1 MTDPEPLEKV
11 ERRGFRLWK
20 LPLGVTLW
28 FPIVIVF
35 AALVVL
41 FAVQLSRPKNDEV
54 QSAMIGQQVPPFAL
68 EAAVPDRP
76 GLAAADLADGQPHL
90 LNVFASWC
98 VPCAAEAPQL
108 AALERQGAPIVAVA
122 IRDRTE
128 DLEGFFQRYGNP
140 FSRVGKDDLSRVQL
154 LIGSSGVP
162 ETFVID
168 GKGVIRHQH
177 IGEIR
182 PEDVPDLLRRLE
194 EAKG

>member
-1 MTDPEPLEKV
+1 M
-11 ERRGFRLWK
+11 RGVRWSLWI
-20 LPLGVTLW
+20 LVA
-28 FPIVIVF
+28 FV
-35 AALVVL
+35 ALVGL
-41 FAVQLSRPKNDEV
+41 FALQLSRPKHDEV
-54 QSAMIGQQVPPFAL
+54 ESTMIGQPVPQFAL
-68 EAAVPDRP
+68 PAAVPDRP
-76 GLAAADLADGQPHL
+76 GLSSTDLADGQPHL

-108 AALERQGAPIVAVA
+108 AELQRRGAPIVAVA

-128 DLEGFFQRYGNP
+128 DLEGFFQQYGNP
-140 FSRVGKDDLSRVQL
+140 FARVGKDDLSRVQF

-182 PEDVPDLLRRLE
+182 PEDIPDLLERLK
-194 EAKG
+194 EAQA

>member
-1 MTDPEPLEKV
+1 MKGV
-11 ERRGFRLWK
+11 RWSLWV
-20 LPLGVTLW
+20 LVA
-28 FPIVIVF
+28 FF
-35 AALVVL
+35 ALVGL
-41 FAVQLSRPKNDEV
+41 FARQLSRPKNDEV
-54 QSAMIGQQVPPFAL
+54 QSTMIGKPVPQFAL
-68 EAAVPDRP
+68 PAAVPQLP
-76 GLAAADLADGQPHL
+76 GLSSTDLADGQPHL

-108 AALERQGAPIVAVA
+108 AELQRRGAPIVAVA
-122 IRDRTE
+122 IRDHTE

-140 FSRVGKDDLSRVQL
+140 FSRVGKDDLSRVQF

-182 PEDVPDLLRRLE
+182 PEDVPVLLGRLQ
-194 EAKG
+194 EARG